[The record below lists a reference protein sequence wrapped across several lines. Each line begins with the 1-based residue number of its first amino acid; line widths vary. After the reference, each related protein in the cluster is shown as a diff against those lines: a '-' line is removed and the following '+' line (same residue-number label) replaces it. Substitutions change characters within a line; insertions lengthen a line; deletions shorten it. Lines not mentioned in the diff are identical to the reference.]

1 MLQRRSFHT
10 VVILKFIILFDAI
23 EFNREVLMKQVVIY
37 FPGQGAQQLGMLA
50 DLAIQ
55 YPIVKETFAQA
66 SQAINQ
72 DLWSLVQNGPAE
84 ELNLTYNTQPILV
97 TASAAI
103 WRIIQQEVGADINV
117 VASAGHSVGEYS
129 ALYAAGV
136 LSLQDAVRL
145 VKKRGE
151 LMDTAVPAG
160 EGGMAAILGLD
171 REKIEQVCANASS
184 AGVVEPA
191 NFNAPGQIVIAGT
204 AAGIAQACIVA
215 KEAGAKR
222 ALPLQVSGPFHSSL
236 MRQAAEPFLAALE
249 SVEWSEPQ
257 FDVYHNSNN
266 AVSSIADMKQRL
278 VEQLYSPVN
287 WIGAVEAS
295 CHGAEL
301 AIEVGPGKVITGL
314 NKRINKEL
322 ITFSTG
328 DSAGFEKLLNE
339 IKGES

>member
-1 MLQRRSFHT
+1 
-10 VVILKFIILFDAI
+10 
-23 EFNREVLMKQVVIY
+23 MKQVVLY

-50 DLAIQ
+50 DLAAQ
-55 YPIVKETFAQA
+55 YPIIKETFEQA

-103 WRIIQQEVGADINV
+103 WRVIQQEVGKDIHV
-117 VASAGHSVGEYS
+117 VAAAGHSVGEYS
-129 ALYAAGV
+129 ALYAAGI
-136 LSLQDAVRL
+136 LTLEDAVRL
-145 VKKRGE
+145 VKRRGE

-171 REKIEQVCANASS
+171 KDQIQAVCNEASS
-184 AGVVEPA
+184 VGIVEPA

-204 AAGIAQACIVA
+204 AAGISEACIVA
-215 KEAGAKR
+215 KAAGAKR

-236 MRQAAEPFLAALE
+236 MRQAAEPFLDALE
-249 SVEWSEPQ
+249 SVEWSKPQ
-257 FDVYHNSNN
+257 FDVYHNATN
-266 AVSSIADMKQRL
+266 AVSSVAEMKQRL

-295 CHGAEL
+295 CKGAEL
-301 AIEVGPGKVITGL
+301 AIEVGPGKVISGL
-314 NKRINKEL
+314 NKRINKDL
-322 ITFSTG
+322 ATFSTG
-328 DSAGFEKLLNE
+328 DSANVEKLLSA
-339 IKGES
+339 IKGEG

>member
-1 MLQRRSFHT
+1 
-10 VVILKFIILFDAI
+10 
-23 EFNREVLMKQVVIY
+23 MKQVVIY

-50 DLAIQ
+50 DLAEQ
-55 YPIVKETFAQA
+55 YPIVKETFEQA
-66 SQAINQ
+66 SQAIDQ

-103 WRIIQQEVGADINV
+103 WRIIQQEVGEDINI
-117 VASAGHSVGEYS
+117 VAAAGHSVGEYS
-129 ALYAAGV
+129 ALYAAGI

-171 REKIEQVCANASS
+171 SEQIKNVCAEASS
-184 AGVVEPA
+184 AGIVEPA

-236 MRQAAEPFLAALE
+236 MRQAAEPFVEALDN
-249 SVEWSEPQ
+249 VEWSEPA
-257 FDVYHNSNN
+257 FDVYHNANN
-266 AVSSIADMKQRL
+266 AVASVADMKQRL
-278 VEQLYSPVN
+278 IEQLYSPVN

-295 CHGAEL
+295 SKDAEL
-301 AIEVGPGKVITGL
+301 AIEVGPGKVISGL
-314 NKRINKEL
+314 NKRINKGL
-322 ITFSTG
+322 TTFSTG
-328 DSAGFEKLLNE
+328 DSANFEKLLAA
-339 IKGES
+339 IKGEE

>member
-1 MLQRRSFHT
+1 
-10 VVILKFIILFDAI
+10 
-23 EFNREVLMKQVVIY
+23 MKQVVLY

-50 DLAIQ
+50 DLAEQ
-55 YPIVKETFAQA
+55 YPVVKETFEQA

-103 WRIIQQEVGADINV
+103 WRIIQQEVGDNIHVLA
-117 VASAGHSVGEYS
+117 AAGHSVGEYS
-129 ALYAAGV
+129 ALYAAGI
-136 LSLQDAVRL
+136 LSLQDAVCL

-160 EGGMAAILGLD
+160 QGGMAAILGLS
-171 REKIEQVCANASS
+171 REKIEEVCAVSS
-184 AGVVEPA
+184 AVGIVEPA

-204 AAGIAQACIVA
+204 AAGIKQACIVA

-236 MRQAAEPFLAALE
+236 MRQAAEPFLEALA
-249 SVEWSEPQ
+249 SVTWSKPQ
-257 FDVYHNSNN
+257 FDVYHNADN
-266 AVSSIADMKQRL
+266 AVSSVESMKQRL

-295 CHGAEL
+295 CNGAEL
-301 AIEVGPGKVITGL
+301 AIEVGPGKVISGL
-314 NKRINKEL
+314 NKRINKDL
-322 ITFSTG
+322 VTLSTG
-328 DSAGFEKLLNE
+328 DKTNFEKLLSA
-339 IKGES
+339 IKGEA

>member
-1 MLQRRSFHT
+1 
-10 VVILKFIILFDAI
+10 
-23 EFNREVLMKQVVIY
+23 
-37 FPGQGAQQLGMLA
+37 MLA
-50 DLAIQ
+50 DLAQQ
-55 YPIVKETFAQA
+55 YPVIEQTFEQA
-66 SQAINQ
+66 SAAINQ

-103 WRIIQQEVGADINV
+103 WRVIQQEVGADIQV
-117 VASAGHSVGEYS
+117 IAAAGHSVGEYS
-129 ALYAAGV
+129 ALFAAGI
-136 LSLQDAVRL
+136 LSLEDAVRL

-171 REKIEQVCANASS
+171 VEQIEKVCADASS

-236 MRQAAEPFLAALE
+236 MRQAAEPFVEALNNAQ
-249 SVEWSEPQ
+249 WSPPA
-257 FDVYHNSNN
+257 FDVYHNANN
-266 AVSSIADMKQRL
+266 AVSSVANMQQRL

-295 CHGAEL
+295 AKGAEL
-301 AIEVGPGKVITGL
+301 AIEVGPGKVISGL
-314 NKRINKEL
+314 NKRINKQL
-322 ITFSTG
+322 TTLSTG
-328 DSAGFEKLLNE
+328 DSASFEKLLNT
-339 IKGES
+339 IKGAE

>member
-1 MLQRRSFHT
+1 
-10 VVILKFIILFDAI
+10 
-23 EFNREVLMKQVVIY
+23 MKQVVLY

-50 DLAIQ
+50 DLAEQ
-55 YPIVKETFAQA
+55 YPVIKETFEQA
-66 SQAINQ
+66 SKAIDQ
-72 DLWSLVQNGPAE
+72 DLWSLVQNGPTE

-103 WRIIQQEVGADINV
+103 WNVIQQEVGDEIQIMA
-117 VASAGHSVGEYS
+117 AAGHSVGEYS
-129 ALYAAGV
+129 ALYAAGI
-136 LSLQDAVRL
+136 LSLEDAVRL

-171 REKIEQVCANASS
+171 SQQIQAVCDEASS

-204 AAGIAQACIVA
+204 AAGIAEACVVA
-215 KEAGAKR
+215 KASGAKR

-236 MRQAAEPFLAALE
+236 MRQAAEPFLEALE
-249 SVEWSEPQ
+249 GVKWSDAN
-257 FDVYHNSNN
+257 FDVYHNANN
-266 AVSSIADMKQRL
+266 AVSSVTDMKQRL

-295 CHGAEL
+295 SVGAEL
-301 AIEVGPGKVITGL
+301 AIEVGPGKVISGL

-322 ITFSTG
+322 ITLSSG
-328 DSAGFEKLLNE
+328 DSASFEKLLNA
-339 IKGES
+339 IKGEK

>member
-1 MLQRRSFHT
+1 MKK
-10 VVILKFIILFDAI
+10 VVL
-23 EFNREVLMKQVVIY
+23 Y

-50 DLAIQ
+50 DLAEQ
-55 YPIVKETFAQA
+55 YPVIQQTFSQA
-66 SQAINQ
+66 SDAIQQ

-103 WRIIQQEVGADINV
+103 WNVIQQECGEDITV
-117 VASAGHSVGEYS
+117 LAGAGHSVGEYS

-136 LSLQDAVRL
+136 LSLTDAVRL

-171 REKIEQVCANASS
+171 SEQVSQVCADASS

-222 ALPLQVSGPFHSSL
+222 ALPLSVSGPFHSSL
-236 MRQAAEPFLAALE
+236 MRQAAEPFVEALE
-249 SVEWSEPQ
+249 SVEWSEGK
-257 FDVYHNSNN
+257 FDVYHNANN
-266 AVSSIADMKQRL
+266 SVSSVADMKQRL

-295 CHGAEL
+295 SKNAEL

-314 NKRINKEL
+314 NKRIDKGL
-322 ITFSTG
+322 KTLSSG
-328 DSAGFEKLLNE
+328 DSANFEKLLNA
-339 IKGES
+339 IRGED

>member
-1 MLQRRSFHT
+1 
-10 VVILKFIILFDAI
+10 
-23 EFNREVLMKQVVIY
+23 MKQVVLY

-50 DLAIQ
+50 DLAEQ
-55 YPIVKETFAQA
+55 YPIVKETFEQA
-66 SQAINQ
+66 SQAINL
-72 DLWSLVQNGPAE
+72 DLWSLVQSGPAE

-103 WRIIQQEVGADINV
+103 WRIIQQEVGSDINII
-117 VASAGHSVGEYS
+117 AAAGHSVGEYS
-129 ALYAAGV
+129 ALFAAGI
-136 LSLQDAVRL
+136 LSLEDAVRL

-171 REKIEQVCANASS
+171 KVQIQAVCTEAST
-184 AGVVEPA
+184 AGIVEPA

-204 AAGIAQACIVA
+204 AAGIKQACIVA

-236 MRQAAEPFLAALE
+236 MRQAAEPFLSALE
-249 SVEWSEPQ
+249 NVTWSEAS
-257 FDVYHNSNN
+257 FDVYHNANN
-266 AVSSIADMKQRL
+266 AVSTVDEMKQRL

-295 CHGAEL
+295 CKGADL
-301 AIEVGPGKVITGL
+301 AIEVGPGKVLTGL
-314 NKRINKEL
+314 NKRIDKTL
-322 ITFSTG
+322 ATLPTG
-328 DSAGFEKLLNE
+328 DSSNFEKLLNVL
-339 IKGES
+339 KGEG

>member
-1 MLQRRSFHT
+1 
-10 VVILKFIILFDAI
+10 
-23 EFNREVLMKQVVIY
+23 MKQVVLY

-50 DLAIQ
+50 DLSEQ
-55 YPIVKETFAQA
+55 YPIIKKTFEQA

-103 WRIIQQEVGADINV
+103 WQVIQQEVGDNIHVLA
-117 VASAGHSVGEYS
+117 AAGHSVGEYS
-129 ALYAAGV
+129 ALYAAGI
-136 LSLQDAVRL
+136 LSLEDAVCL

-160 EGGMAAILGLD
+160 QGGMAAILGLD
-171 REKIEQVCANASS
+171 REKVEEVCAVASS
-184 AGVVEPA
+184 AGIVEPA
-191 NFNAPGQIVIAGT
+191 NYNAPGQIVIAGT
-204 AAGIAQACIVA
+204 TAGIKKACIVA

-236 MRQAAEPFLAALE
+236 MRQAADPFLEALA
-249 SVEWSEPQ
+249 SVTWSKSQ
-257 FDVYHNSNN
+257 FDVYHNANN
-266 AVSSIADMKQRL
+266 AVSPVESMKQRL

-295 CHGAEL
+295 CNGAEL
-301 AIEVGPGKVITGL
+301 AIEVGPGKVISGL
-314 NKRINKEL
+314 NKRINKDL
-322 ITFSTG
+322 VTLPSG
-328 DSAGFEKLLNE
+328 DKANFEKLLSA
-339 IKGES
+339 IKGET

>member
-1 MLQRRSFHT
+1 
-10 VVILKFIILFDAI
+10 
-23 EFNREVLMKQVVIY
+23 MKQVVLY

-50 DLAIQ
+50 DLAEQ
-55 YPIVKETFAQA
+55 YPIVKETFEQA
-66 SQAINQ
+66 SQAIDQ

-103 WRIIQQEVGADINV
+103 WRIIQQQVSSDINV
-117 VASAGHSVGEYS
+117 VAAAGHSVGEYS
-129 ALYAAGV
+129 ALYAAGI
-136 LSLQDAVRL
+136 LSLEDAVRL

-171 REKIEQVCANASS
+171 KNQIQAVCAEASS
-184 AGVVEPA
+184 AGIVEPA

-204 AAGIAQACIVA
+204 AAGIKQACIVA

-236 MRQAAEPFLAALE
+236 MRQAAEPFLGALE
-249 SVEWSEPQ
+249 SVTWSAAM
-257 FDVYHNSNN
+257 FDVYHNANN
-266 AVSSIADMKQRL
+266 AISSIEEMKQRL

-295 CHGAEL
+295 CKGAEL

-314 NKRINKEL
+314 NKRIDKGL
-322 ITFSTG
+322 ATFATG
-328 DSAGFEKLLNE
+328 DCANFEKMLNA

>member
-1 MLQRRSFHT
+1 LRLLLWS
-10 VVILKFIILFDAI
+10 DAI
-23 EFNREVLMKQVVIY
+23 EFNREVLMKQVVLY

-50 DLAIQ
+50 DLAEQ
-55 YPIVKETFAQA
+55 YPIVKETFDQA

-103 WRIIQQEVGADINV
+103 WRIIQQEVGKDIKV
-117 VASAGHSVGEYS
+117 VAAAGHSVGEYS
-129 ALYAAGV
+129 ALYAAGI

-171 REKIEQVCANASS
+171 QETIEKVCADASS
-184 AGVVEPA
+184 AGIVEPA

-204 AAGIAQACIVA
+204 AAGIKQACIVA

-236 MRQAAEPFLAALE
+236 MRQAAEPFLDALAG
-249 SVEWSEPQ
+249 VEWLEPK
-257 FDVYHNSNN
+257 FDVYHNANN
-266 AVSSIADMKQRL
+266 RVSSVADMKQRL

-295 CHGAEL
+295 CKGADL
-301 AIEVGPGKVITGL
+301 AIEVGPGKVISGL
-314 NKRINKEL
+314 NKRINKDL
-322 ITFSTG
+322 PTFSTG
-328 DSAGFEKLLNE
+328 DSASFEKLLST
-339 IKGES
+339 IKGEG

>member
-1 MLQRRSFHT
+1 
-10 VVILKFIILFDAI
+10 
-23 EFNREVLMKQVVIY
+23 MKQVVLY

-50 DLAIQ
+50 DLAEQ
-55 YPIVKETFAQA
+55 YPIVKETFEQA
-66 SQAINQ
+66 SKAIDQ

-103 WRIIQQEVGADINV
+103 WRIIQQEVGDAINI
-117 VASAGHSVGEYS
+117 VAAAGHSVGEYS
-129 ALYAAGV
+129 ALYAAGI
-136 LSLQDAVRL
+136 LSLEDAVRL

-171 REKIEQVCANASS
+171 SEQIQVVCNEASS
-184 AGVVEPA
+184 AGIVEPA

-204 AAGIAQACIVA
+204 AAGIKQACIVA

-236 MRQAAEPFLAALE
+236 MKQAAEPFLEALAK
-249 SVEWSEPQ
+249 VEWSEPA
-257 FDVYHNSNN
+257 FDVYHNANN
-266 AVSSIADMKQRL
+266 AVSSVAEMQQRL

-295 CHGAEL
+295 CAGAEL
-301 AIEVGPGKVITGL
+301 AIEVGPGKVISGL
-314 NKRINKEL
+314 NKRINKAL
-322 ITFSTG
+322 TTYSTG
-328 DSAGFEKLLNE
+328 DSASFEKLLSAL
-339 IKGES
+339 KGEG

>member
-1 MLQRRSFHT
+1 
-10 VVILKFIILFDAI
+10 
-23 EFNREVLMKQVVIY
+23 MKQVVLY
-37 FPGQGAQQLGMLA
+37 FPGQGAQKIGMLA
-50 DLAIQ
+50 DLAEQ
-55 YPIVKETFAQA
+55 YPIIKETFAEA
-66 SQAINQ
+66 SEAINQ
-72 DLWSLVQNGPAE
+72 DLWALIQDGPAE
-84 ELNLTYNTQPILV
+84 DLNLTYNTQPALV

-103 WRIIQQEVGADINV
+103 WNVIKQEVGSDISV
-117 VASAGHSVGEYS
+117 VAAAGHSVGEYA
-129 ALYAAGV
+129 ALYSAGV

-171 REKIEQVCANASS
+171 SEQIQKVCDEASS

-236 MRQAAEPFLAALE
+236 MRQAAEPFVEALDN
-249 SVEWSEPQ
+249 VEWLKSD
-257 FDVYHNSNN
+257 FDVYHNANN
-266 AVSSIADMKQRL
+266 AVSSVADMKQRL
-278 VEQLYSPVN
+278 IEQLYSPVN

-295 CHGAEL
+295 SKDADL
-301 AIEVGPGKVITGL
+301 AIEVGPGKVIAGL
-314 NKRINKEL
+314 NKRINKQL
-322 ITFSTG
+322 AMATSG
-328 DSAGFEKLLNE
+328 DVASFEKLLE
-339 IKGES
+339 LIKSNAQ

>member
-1 MLQRRSFHT
+1 
-10 VVILKFIILFDAI
+10 
-23 EFNREVLMKQVVIY
+23 MKQVVLY

-50 DLAIQ
+50 DLAEQ
-55 YPIVKETFAQA
+55 YPIIKETFDKA
-66 SQAINQ
+66 SKAIDQ

-103 WRIIQQEVGADINV
+103 WNVIQQEVGTDIEV
-117 VASAGHSVGEYS
+117 TAAAGHSVGEYS
-129 ALYAAGV
+129 ALYAAGI
-136 LSLQDAVRL
+136 LSLEDAVRL

-171 REKIEQVCANASS
+171 SEQIKAVCSDASS

-204 AAGIAQACIVA
+204 AAGIAEACIVA
-215 KEAGAKR
+215 KAAGAKR

-236 MRQAAEPFLAALE
+236 MRQAAEPFFEALE
-249 SVEWSEPQ
+249 NVEWSDAN
-257 FDVYHNSNN
+257 FDVYHNANN
-266 AVSSIADMKQRL
+266 AVSSVADMKQRL

-295 CHGAEL
+295 SKGAEL
-301 AIEVGPGKVITGL
+301 AIEVGPGKVISGL
-314 NKRINKEL
+314 NKRINKQL
-322 ITFSTG
+322 TTLSSG
-328 DSAGFEKLLNE
+328 DNASFEKLLNA
-339 IKGES
+339 IKGEK

>member
-1 MLQRRSFHT
+1 
-10 VVILKFIILFDAI
+10 
-23 EFNREVLMKQVVIY
+23 MKQVVLY

-50 DLAIQ
+50 DLAEQ
-55 YPIVKETFAQA
+55 YPIIKETFDLA
-66 SQAINQ
+66 SKAIDQ

-103 WRIIQQEVGADINV
+103 WNVIQQEVGTDIEV
-117 VASAGHSVGEYS
+117 TAAAGHSVGEYS
-129 ALYAAGV
+129 ALYAAGI
-136 LSLQDAVRL
+136 LSLEDAVRL

-171 REKIEQVCANASS
+171 SEQIKAVCSDASS

-204 AAGIAQACIVA
+204 AAGIAEACIVA
-215 KEAGAKR
+215 KAAGAKR

-236 MRQAAEPFLAALE
+236 MRQAAEPFVEALE
-249 SVEWSEPQ
+249 NVEWSDAN
-257 FDVYHNSNN
+257 FDVYHNANN
-266 AVSSIADMKQRL
+266 AVSSVADMKQRL

-295 CHGAEL
+295 SKGAEL
-301 AIEVGPGKVITGL
+301 AIEVGPGKVISGL
-314 NKRINKEL
+314 NKRINKQL
-322 ITFSTG
+322 TTLSSG
-328 DSAGFEKLLNE
+328 DNASFEKLLNA
-339 IKGES
+339 IKGEE

>member
-1 MLQRRSFHT
+1 
-10 VVILKFIILFDAI
+10 
-23 EFNREVLMKQVVIY
+23 MKQVVIY

-50 DLAIQ
+50 DLAEQ
-55 YPIVKETFAQA
+55 YPIVKETFEQA
-66 SQAINQ
+66 SQAIDQ

-103 WRIIQQEVGADINV
+103 WRIIQQEVGEDINI
-117 VASAGHSVGEYS
+117 VAAAGHSVGEYS
-129 ALYAAGV
+129 ALYAAGI

-171 REKIEQVCANASS
+171 SEQIKNVCAEASS
-184 AGVVEPA
+184 AGIVEPA

-236 MRQAAEPFLAALE
+236 MRQAAEPFVEALDN
-249 SVEWSEPQ
+249 VEWSEPA
-257 FDVYHNSNN
+257 FDVYHNANN
-266 AVSSIADMKQRL
+266 AVASVADMKQRL
-278 VEQLYSPVN
+278 IEQLYSPVN

-295 CHGAEL
+295 SKDAEL
-301 AIEVGPGKVITGL
+301 AIEVGPGKVISGL
-314 NKRINKEL
+314 NKRINKGL
-322 ITFSTG
+322 TAFSTG
-328 DSAGFEKLLNE
+328 DSANFEKLLAA
-339 IKGES
+339 IKGEE

>member
-1 MLQRRSFHT
+1 MKK
-10 VVILKFIILFDAI
+10 VVL
-23 EFNREVLMKQVVIY
+23 Y

-50 DLAIQ
+50 DLAAQ
-55 YPIVKETFAQA
+55 YPIIKETFEQA

-72 DLWSLVQNGPAE
+72 DLWSLVQDGPAE

-103 WRIIQQEVGADINV
+103 WRVLQQELGQNIHVLA
-117 VASAGHSVGEYS
+117 AAGHSVGEYS
-129 ALYAAGV
+129 ALYAAGI
-136 LSLQDAVRL
+136 LTLEDAVRL

-171 REKIEQVCANASS
+171 KEQIQVVCSDASS
-184 AGVVEPA
+184 AGIVEPA

-204 AAGIAQACIVA
+204 AAGIAEACIVA
-215 KEAGAKR
+215 KAAGAKR

-236 MRQAAEPFLAALE
+236 MRQAAEPFLDALDN
-249 SVEWSEPQ
+249 VAWSEPA
-257 FDVYHNSNN
+257 FDVYHNANN
-266 AVSSIADMKQRL
+266 AVSSVADMKQRL

-295 CHGAEL
+295 CSGAEL
-301 AIEVGPGKVITGL
+301 AIEVGPGKVISGL
-314 NKRINKEL
+314 NKRINKDL
-322 ITFSTG
+322 AMFSTG
-328 DSAGFEKLLNE
+328 DSANFEKLLTA

>member
-1 MLQRRSFHT
+1 
-10 VVILKFIILFDAI
+10 
-23 EFNREVLMKQVVIY
+23 MKQVVLY

-50 DLAIQ
+50 DLAEQ
-55 YPIVKETFAQA
+55 YPVIKEIFEQA
-66 SQAINQ
+66 SQAIDQ

-97 TASAAI
+97 TASAAL
-103 WRIIQQEVGADINV
+103 WRVIQQEAGSDIQV
-117 VASAGHSVGEYS
+117 VAAAGHSVGEYS
-129 ALYAAGV
+129 ALYAAGI

-160 EGGMAAILGLD
+160 ESGMAAILGLD
-171 REKIEQVCANASS
+171 REQIEKVCADASF

-204 AAGIAQACIVA
+204 AAGIKQACLTA

-236 MRQAAEPFLAALE
+236 MRQAAEPFVEALD
-249 SVEWSEPQ
+249 SVEWREPS
-257 FDVYHNSNN
+257 FDVFHNATN
-266 AVSSIADMKQRL
+266 AISPVSDIKQRL

-287 WIGAVEAS
+287 WIGAVEES
-295 CHGAEL
+295 SKGVDL

-314 NKRINKEL
+314 NKRINKAL
-322 ITFSTG
+322 ATFPTG
-328 DSAGFEKLLNE
+328 DCASFEKLLSAL
-339 IKGES
+339 KGEE

>member
-1 MLQRRSFHT
+1 
-10 VVILKFIILFDAI
+10 
-23 EFNREVLMKQVVIY
+23 MKQVVLY
-37 FPGQGAQQLGMLA
+37 FPGQGAQHLGMLA
-50 DLAIQ
+50 DLAQQ
-55 YPIVKETFAQA
+55 YPVIEQTFEQA
-66 SQAINQ
+66 SAAINQ

-103 WRIIQQEVGADINV
+103 WRVIQQEVGADIQV
-117 VASAGHSVGEYS
+117 IAAAGHSVGEYS
-129 ALYAAGV
+129 ALFAAGI
-136 LSLQDAVRL
+136 LSLEDAVRL

-171 REKIEQVCANASS
+171 VEQIEKVCADASS

-236 MRQAAEPFLAALE
+236 MRQAAEPFVEALNNAQ
-249 SVEWSEPQ
+249 WSPPA
-257 FDVYHNSNN
+257 FDVYHNANN
-266 AVSSIADMKQRL
+266 AVSSVANMQQRL

-295 CHGAEL
+295 AKGAEL
-301 AIEVGPGKVITGL
+301 AIEVGPGKVISGL
-314 NKRINKEL
+314 NKRINKQL
-322 ITFSTG
+322 TTLSTG
-328 DSAGFEKLLNE
+328 DSASFEKLLNT
-339 IKGES
+339 IKGAE

>member
-1 MLQRRSFHT
+1 
-10 VVILKFIILFDAI
+10 
-23 EFNREVLMKQVVIY
+23 MKQVVLY

-50 DLAIQ
+50 DLAAQ
-55 YPIVKETFAQA
+55 YPIIKETFEQA

-103 WRIIQQEVGADINV
+103 WRVIQQEVGKDIHV
-117 VASAGHSVGEYS
+117 VAAAGHSVGEYS
-129 ALYAAGV
+129 ALYAAGI
-136 LSLQDAVRL
+136 LTLEDAVRL

-171 REKIEQVCANASS
+171 KDQIQAVCNEASS
-184 AGVVEPA
+184 VGIVEPA

-204 AAGIAQACIVA
+204 AAGIAEACIVA
-215 KEAGAKR
+215 KAAGAKR

-236 MRQAAEPFLAALE
+236 MRQAAEPFLDALE
-249 SVEWSEPQ
+249 SVEWSKPQ
-257 FDVYHNSNN
+257 FDVYHNATN
-266 AVSSIADMKQRL
+266 AVSSVAEMKQRL

-295 CHGAEL
+295 CKGAEL
-301 AIEVGPGKVITGL
+301 AIEVGPGKVISGL
-314 NKRINKEL
+314 NKRINKDL
-322 ITFSTG
+322 ATFSTG
-328 DSAGFEKLLNE
+328 DSANVEKLLNA
-339 IKGES
+339 IKGEG

>member
-1 MLQRRSFHT
+1 
-10 VVILKFIILFDAI
+10 
-23 EFNREVLMKQVVIY
+23 MKQVVLY

-50 DLAIQ
+50 DLAEQ
-55 YPIVKETFAQA
+55 YPIIKETFDKA
-66 SQAINQ
+66 SKAIDQ

-103 WRIIQQEVGADINV
+103 WNVIQQEVGTDIEV
-117 VASAGHSVGEYS
+117 TAAAGHSVGEYS
-129 ALYAAGV
+129 ALYAAGI
-136 LSLQDAVRL
+136 LSLEDAVRL

-171 REKIEQVCANASS
+171 SDQIKAVCSDASS

-204 AAGIAQACIVA
+204 AAGIAEACIVA
-215 KEAGAKR
+215 KAAGAKR

-236 MRQAAEPFLAALE
+236 MRQAAEPFVEALE
-249 SVEWSEPQ
+249 NVEWSEAK
-257 FDVYHNSNN
+257 FDVYHNANN
-266 AVSSIADMKQRL
+266 AVSSVADMKQRL

-295 CHGAEL
+295 SKGAEL
-301 AIEVGPGKVITGL
+301 AIEVGPGKVISGL
-314 NKRINKEL
+314 NKRINKQL
-322 ITFSTG
+322 TTLSSG
-328 DSAGFEKLLNE
+328 DNASFEKLLNA
-339 IKGES
+339 IKGEE

>member
-1 MLQRRSFHT
+1 
-10 VVILKFIILFDAI
+10 
-23 EFNREVLMKQVVIY
+23 MKQVVLY
-37 FPGQGAQQLGMLA
+37 FPGQGAQHLGMLA
-50 DLAIQ
+50 DLAEQ
-55 YPIVKETFAQA
+55 YPIIKETFQQA
-66 SQAINQ
+66 SDAIDQ

-97 TASAAI
+97 AASAAI
-103 WRIIQQEVGADINV
+103 WNVIQQEVGSDIQV
-117 VASAGHSVGEYS
+117 VSAAGHSVGEYS
-129 ALYAAGV
+129 ALYAAGI

-145 VKKRGE
+145 VKTRGE

-171 REKIEQVCANASS
+171 AEQIEKVCGDASS
-184 AGVVEPA
+184 AGIVEPA

-236 MRQAAEPFLAALE
+236 MRQAAEPFVEALDRAQ
-249 SVEWSEPQ
+249 WSEPA
-257 FDVYHNSNN
+257 FDVYHNATN
-266 AVSSIADMKQRL
+266 AVSSVADMKQRL

-295 CHGAEL
+295 SKDAEL
-301 AIEVGPGKVITGL
+301 AIEVGPGKVISGL

-322 ITFSTG
+322 TTLSSG
-328 DSAGFEKLLNE
+328 DSASFEKLLNA
-339 IKGES
+339 IKGAE

>member
-1 MLQRRSFHT
+1 
-10 VVILKFIILFDAI
+10 
-23 EFNREVLMKQVVIY
+23 MKQVVIY

-117 VASAGHSVGEYS
+117 VAGAGHSVGEYS

-160 EGGMAAILGLD
+160 DGGMAAILGLD
-171 REKIEQVCANASS
+171 REKIEQVCADASS

-204 AAGIAQACIVA
+204 AAGIAQACLVA

-249 SVEWSEPQ
+249 GVGWSEPQ
-257 FDVYHNSNN
+257 FDVYHNANN

-328 DSAGFEKLLNE
+328 DSASFEKLLNE

>member
-1 MLQRRSFHT
+1 
-10 VVILKFIILFDAI
+10 
-23 EFNREVLMKQVVIY
+23 MKQVVLY

-50 DLAIQ
+50 DLAEQ
-55 YPIVKETFAQA
+55 YPIIKETFDKA
-66 SQAINQ
+66 SKAIDQ

-103 WRIIQQEVGADINV
+103 WNVIQQEVGTDIEV
-117 VASAGHSVGEYS
+117 TAAAGHSVGEYS
-129 ALYAAGV
+129 ALYAAGI
-136 LSLQDAVRL
+136 LSLEDAVRL

-171 REKIEQVCANASS
+171 SDQIKAVCSDASS

-204 AAGIAQACIVA
+204 AAGIAEACIVA
-215 KEAGAKR
+215 KAAGAKR

-236 MRQAAEPFLAALE
+236 MRQAAEPFVEALE
-249 SVEWSEPQ
+249 NVEWSDAN
-257 FDVYHNSNN
+257 FDVYHNANN
-266 AVSSIADMKQRL
+266 AVSSVADMKQRL

-295 CHGAEL
+295 SKGAEL
-301 AIEVGPGKVITGL
+301 AIEVGPGKVISGL
-314 NKRINKEL
+314 NKRINKQL
-322 ITFSTG
+322 TTLSSG
-328 DSAGFEKLLNE
+328 DNASFEKLLNA
-339 IKGES
+339 IKGEE

>member
-1 MLQRRSFHT
+1 
-10 VVILKFIILFDAI
+10 
-23 EFNREVLMKQVVIY
+23 MKQVVLY

-50 DLAIQ
+50 DLADK
-55 YPIVKETFAQA
+55 YPIIRETFDQA
-66 SQAINQ
+66 SKAIDQ

-103 WRIIQQEVGADINV
+103 WNVIQQEAGEDVSV
-117 VASAGHSVGEYS
+117 VAAAGHSVGEYS
-129 ALYAAGV
+129 ALYAAGI

-171 REKIEQVCANASS
+171 SEQIQQVCDKASS
-184 AGVVEPA
+184 AGIVEPA

-204 AAGIAQACIVA
+204 AAGITQACIVA

-236 MRQAAEPFLAALE
+236 MRQAAEPFVEALE
-249 SVEWSEPQ
+249 SVEWLSGK
-257 FDVYHNSNN
+257 FDVYHNANN
-266 AVSSIADMKQRL
+266 QISPIADIKQRL

-295 CHGAEL
+295 STGAEL
-301 AIEVGPGKVITGL
+301 AIEVGPGKVISGL
-314 NKRINKEL
+314 NKRINKGL
-322 ITFSTG
+322 TTLSTG
-328 DSAGFEKLLNE
+328 DCTNFDKLLTA
-339 IKGES
+339 IKGEG

>member
-1 MLQRRSFHT
+1 
-10 VVILKFIILFDAI
+10 
-23 EFNREVLMKQVVIY
+23 MKQVVLY

-50 DLAIQ
+50 DLAVQ
-55 YPIVKETFAQA
+55 YPIVKQTFEQA
-66 SQAINQ
+66 SKAINQ

-103 WRIIQQEVGADINV
+103 WRIIQQEVGDVINV
-117 VASAGHSVGEYS
+117 VAAAGHSVGEYS
-129 ALYAAGV
+129 ALYAAGI
-136 LSLQDAVRL
+136 LSLEDAVRL

-171 REKIEQVCANASS
+171 SEQIQAVCNEASS

-204 AAGIAQACIVA
+204 AAGIKQACIVA

-236 MRQAAEPFLAALE
+236 MKQAAEPFLAALAN
-249 SVEWSEPQ
+249 VKWSAPA
-257 FDVYHNSNN
+257 FDVYHNANN
-266 AVSSIADMKQRL
+266 AVSSVADMQQRL

-295 CHGAEL
+295 SAGAEL
-301 AIEVGPGKVITGL
+301 AIEVGPGKVISGL

-322 ITFSTG
+322 TTYSTG
-328 DSAGFEKLLNE
+328 DNASFEKLLGA
-339 IKGES
+339 IKGEG

>member
-1 MLQRRSFHT
+1 
-10 VVILKFIILFDAI
+10 
-23 EFNREVLMKQVVIY
+23 MKQVVLY

-50 DLAIQ
+50 DLAEQ
-55 YPIVKETFAQA
+55 YPIVKETFEQA
-66 SQAINQ
+66 SKAIDQ

-103 WRIIQQEVGADINV
+103 WRIIQQEVGDAINI
-117 VASAGHSVGEYS
+117 VAAAGHSVGEYS
-129 ALYAAGV
+129 ALYAADII
-136 LSLQDAVRL
+136 SLEDAVRL

-171 REKIEQVCANASS
+171 SEQIQAVCNEASS
-184 AGVVEPA
+184 AGIVEPA

-204 AAGIAQACIVA
+204 AAGIKQACIVA

-236 MRQAAEPFLAALE
+236 MKQAAEPFLEALAK
-249 SVEWSEPQ
+249 VEWSEPA
-257 FDVYHNSNN
+257 FDVYHNANN
-266 AVSSIADMKQRL
+266 AVSSVAEMQQRL

-295 CHGAEL
+295 CAGAEL
-301 AIEVGPGKVITGL
+301 AIEVGPGKVISGL
-314 NKRINKEL
+314 NKRINKAL
-322 ITFSTG
+322 TTYSTG
-328 DSAGFEKLLNE
+328 DSASFEKLLDA
-339 IKGES
+339 IKGEG